1 MTELYVLWLG
11 VGLGLRHATDA
22 DHVVVVSAL
31 VQREPGVWRAARVAA
46 LWGAGHTAAF
56 LGLGLLV
63 VLTGVRIPSAFEN
76 LAELLVASM
85 LIGFGVWHFG
95 RSRMPAKIAA
105 ETPRHKGPSV
115 RPVLIG
121 LVHGLAGSAGIALL
135 TATTIAP
142 RVLAAAHLVLFGLG
156 TVLGM
161 VALTVV
167 MSKPIGWTVR
177 REGPLKNAVTLVA
190 ALLSMA
196 LGVAI
201 LVRAFLGQGT
211 S

>member
-1 MTELYVLWLG
+1 MTDLYVLWLG

-31 VQREPGVWRAARVAA
+31 VQREPGIWRAARVAA

-56 LGLGLLV
+56 LGLGLLI
-63 VLTGVRIPSAFEN
+63 VLAGVRVPSAFEN
-76 LAELLVASM
+76 VAEILVATM
-85 LIGFGVWHFG
+85 LIGFGVWHLA
-95 RSRMPAKIAA
+95 RSRMSAELAPAS
-105 ETPRHKGPSV
+105 RHVGASA
-115 RPVLIG
+115 RPVVIG

-135 TATTIAP
+135 AATTINP

-167 MSKPIGWTVR
+167 MSRPISWTMR

-196 LGVAI
+196 LGVVI
-201 LVRAFLGQGT
+201 LVRCL
-211 S
+211 SSME